1 MTRWTG
7 LEKIFFGAFLFWSAA
22 GLVFTLGGI
31 YPETVALWPGPG
43 LLRNFVLLCL
53 RTGDPLLILL
63 AFANTHLHAA
73 RQWTP
78 PVARRW
84 ALIVVAAAFAVETV
98 GVWTGFPFGAYRYSD
113 HFGPMLGVI
122 PFTIPLAWH
131 VVVTDG
137 FFLVQSFVP
146 RAARLVTALLTG
158 LICAAYDFVLEPFAT
173 EVKHYW
179 TWAGGHIP
187 LRNYAAWFLL
197 SALLTFLFAPARER
211 VIRDMRPALLLA
223 VTLLIFLAGSWRG
236 GR

>member
-7 LEKIFFGAFLFWSAA
+7 LEKIFFGVFLFWSAA
-22 GLVFTLGGI
+22 GLIFTLGGI
-31 YPETVALWPGPG
+31 YPETVALWPVPAM
-43 LLRNFVLLCL
+43 LRNFVLLCL

-84 ALIVVAAAFAVETV
+84 FLIVVPAAFVVETI
-98 GVWTGFPFGAYRYSD
+98 GVWTGFPFGSYRYSD
-113 HFGPMLGVI
+113 RFGPMLGVV
-122 PFTIPLAWH
+122 PLTIPLAWH
-131 VVVTDG
+131 VVVTNG
-137 FFLVQSFVP
+137 LFLARDLAP
-146 RAARLVTALLTG
+146 RAPRPATALLTG
-158 LICAAYDFVLEPFAT
+158 LFCAGYDFVLEPFAT

-179 TWAGGHIP
+179 TWAGGRIP
-187 LRNYAAWFLL
+187 LQNYAAWFVL
-197 SALLTFLFAPARER
+197 SALLTFLFAPARGR
-211 VIRDMRPALLLA
+211 INRDVRPAVLLA